1 MDTFWKAVKKV
12 KFNATLN
19 KACGKDGLYS
29 DKLILVKR
37 VEKELQ
43 MNSSEVSFENMTA
56 KNLKTAAEFFIYLNT
71 CPHTSTLKSLFIL
84 WADFYADLF
93 GKQSRDQIILN
104 RAAHRFE
111 NCSSQITLQ
120 ITF

>member
-1 MDTFWKAVKKV
+1 MFLQLHVSLTSKSNVLELVFLRFVNIFHYTNVDTFWKAVKKV

-56 KNLKTAAEFFIYLNT
+56 KNLKTAA
-71 CPHTSTLKSLFIL
+71 
-84 WADFYADLF
+84 D
-93 GKQSRDQIILN
+93 
-104 RAAHRFE
+104 
-111 NCSSQITLQ
+111 
-120 ITF
+120 